1 MTGYARLYETEQ
13 QAQDAVNELRA
24 NGFPDNAVFMMTPA
38 SGRDSGFGGGPVD
51 QEFAEAPSGAGVTLH
66 ALANAMR
73 TGKLLGDQVDT
84 YVEGLRNGHSVV
96 AVEAPL
102 GFGQP
107 AVDILESFGPVDS
120 IKNRPQEP
128 PKPSAWDSDT
138 PLSTALG
145 LNLIKSNTP
154 APLSDYWGIPTL
166 SGRRSFLSWLFGPA
180 LSPNFKFSSML
191 GLGLLT
197 RGGTPLSSLF
207 GIGTKLATPHITP
220 GFGMPLQSESGT
232 PLSSM
237 LHLPLVT
244 KRPLSSVFHIP
255 LLTRRR

>member
-13 QAQDAVNELRA
+13 QAHDAVNELRA

-38 SGRDSGFGGGPVD
+38 YGRDSGFGEGSIN
-51 QEFAEAPSGAGVTLH
+51 QESAVSPSGAGVTLD

-73 TGKLLGDQVDT
+73 TGNLLGDNVDA
-84 YVEGLRNGHSVV
+84 YVEGLRSGHSVV
-96 AVEAPL
+96 AVEAPF
-102 GFGQP
+102 GYGQP

-128 PKPSAWDSDT
+128 RKPSAWKSDT

-145 LNLIKSNTP
+145 LNVIKSDTP
-154 APLSDYWGIPTL
+154 APFSDYWGIPTL
-166 SGRRSFLSWLFGPA
+166 SGRRSFLSWLFGPP

-207 GIGTKLATPHITP
+207 GISTKLATPHVTP
-220 GFGMPLQSESGT
+220 GFGMPLQTESAT

-237 LHLPLVT
+237 LHLPL
-244 KRPLSSVFHIP
+244 
-255 LLTRRR
+255 LTRGRRR